1 MAPLR
6 IIQSI
11 TYKANIWI
19 HLKPFKNRIFFF
31 TGKQCITLVLPI
43 NSFPPVSFWTQGETE
58 ASRSYLLRYLL
69 QEIGFPDCGGWLGDS
84 EIQRAGRQEGQAG
97 NSQAWAEAVA
107 RWNFF
112 FFREASVVLLNLS
125 PDWISLSSASKTF
138 HLTESG
144 WPRQPVRI
152 SLV

>member
-1 MAPLR
+1 MVPLR

-19 HLKPFKNRIFFF
+19 HWKAFKKRIFFS

-43 NSFPPVSFWTQGETE
+43 NSFSPCISLGSTRETE
-58 ASRSYLLRYLL
+58 ASRSYILRYLL
-69 QEIGFPDCGGWLGDS
+69 QEIGLPDCGGWLGDS

-97 NSQAWAEAVA
+97 NSQAWAEVVA
-107 RWNFF
+107 RWNF

-125 PDWISLSSASKTF
+125 PDWISLSSAFKTF
-138 HLTESG
+138 QFTESG

-152 SLV
+152 TLV